1 MAADLE
7 QPTISNTHVNVL
19 PQIVDNQT
27 ALARMFSDG
36 GEANIPLRSVRF
48 LNNTM
53 YLWSGSAWDVA
64 PIAVSGGGTGA
75 QTAANARANLGTDNA
90 VNITQGILDTDRI
103 PTLSITDK
111 TSGTLGG
118 TRVDQSTTSAR
129 GTVQLNNTLT
139 STSTTQALTAAQG
152 KVLKDNADSMSENV
166 SIAGTSIGASS
177 GSLNITREGNI
188 VTVGGILG
196 HASLS
201 VFGTNVD
208 AIPASYRPA
217 RECNN
222 LYYSSNGDFLCRIQV
237 LSGGNIVFRY
247 WDFSGTAHALSTTL
261 NFNIT
266 YSVV

>member
-48 LNNTM
+48 LNNAFQ
-53 YLWSGSAWDVA
+53 LWNGSAWDVA

-75 QTAANARANLGTDNA
+75 QTAANARDNLGTNNA
-90 VNITQGILDTDRI
+90 VNITQGTLDAARI

-118 TRVDQSTTSAR
+118 TRVDQATIGVR

-152 KVLKDNADSMSENV
+152 KALKDTADS
-166 SIAGTSIGASS
+166 
-177 GSLNITREGNI
+177 
-188 VTVGGILG
+188 
-196 HASLS
+196 
-201 VFGTNVD
+201 
-208 AIPASYRPA
+208 
-217 RECNN
+217 
-222 LYYSSNGDFLCRIQV
+222 
-237 LSGGNIVFRY
+237 
-247 WDFSGTAHALSTTL
+247 LSTTVAGKQSQVFAAIVAWQFGVYDSTGFSFSRASAGRVTMTHNKNNSGAVFFANSL
-261 NFNIT
+261 DPSVNISFDNAQANT
-266 YSVV
+266 IDIAIDNVVTNTAVDSSFFILDVN

>member
-48 LNNTM
+48 LNNAM
-53 YLWSGSAWDVA
+53 YLWSGSVWDVA

-75 QTAANARANLGTDNA
+75 QTAANARDNLGTSNA
-90 VNITQGILDTDRI
+90 VNITQGTLDAARI

-118 TRVDQSTTSAR
+118 TRVDQATTSVR
-129 GTVQLNNTLT
+129 GTAQLNNTLT

-152 KVLKDNADSMSENV
+152 KELKELTE
-166 SIAGTSIGASS
+166 AGTNRPTVYSVTTTIVGSIIFAQARSLTAASFPFKNFGDTFQTTADLYLAPCDAESAHNASFRIFQGLWVCLGFTS
-177 GSLNITREGNI
+177 GS
-188 VTVGGILG
+188 GG
-196 HASLS
+196 AR
-201 VFGTNVD
+201 GT
-208 AIPASYRPA
+208 
-217 RECNN
+217 
-222 LYYSSNGDFLCRIQV
+222 LWQRI
-237 LSGGNIVFRY
+237 S
-247 WDFSGTAHALSTTL
+247 
-261 NFNIT
+261 
-266 YSVV
+266 